1 MPPGFYQHIL
11 GKDTL
16 FAVNVLFLA
25 RLVGGLKIAS
35 PEKGSECIFVGFFVR
50 EILV

>member
-25 RLVGGLKIAS
+25 RLVGGLKIVS